1 MKGKDQRTGGRGV
14 RPEGGYQPE
23 ESRQG
28 APPQGGSVLAPAPPV
43 QVEGPVQATVTQAAP
58 EAPPR
63 PRPKVFRCYG
73 EDPGLTREATP
84 EQIAEWGGAPFCPAC
99 GCRMGEDL
107 TGRA

>member
-1 MKGKDQRTGGRGV
+1 MSSPRREGR
-14 RPEGGYQPE
+14 RPGGGYQP
-23 ESRQG
+23 RDGGGQG
-28 APPQGGSVLAPAPPV
+28 SPPQGGSGLVPAPP
-43 QVEGPVQATVTQAAP
+43 QRAA
-58 EAPPR
+58 APPR